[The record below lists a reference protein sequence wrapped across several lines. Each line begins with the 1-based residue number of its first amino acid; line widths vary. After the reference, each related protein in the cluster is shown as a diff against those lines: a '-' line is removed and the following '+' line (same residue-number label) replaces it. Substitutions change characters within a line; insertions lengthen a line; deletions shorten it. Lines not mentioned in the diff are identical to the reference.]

1 MRGVNFFGHAWLAA
15 GRNANPRFVL
25 GAMLPDLAPMAGLRL
40 RGANDAA
47 LSAGIAH
54 HLAVDAAFHAL
65 PVFQRLTADA
75 ARALRR
81 AGLRRGPARGAA
93 HIGLELLLDGWLAQR
108 CGVPDAYRTALAQA
122 PQLGALLR
130 FAPGRR
136 APATLRAQITTRA
149 AVHRGTPGAA
159 GAAGGITWTFPELC
173 RKLAA
178 SPLPEA
184 YAEPSFTAA
193 RVAAALARRP
203 RLALTPAERNACAA
217 WLRPAARTLAA
228 SAESLL
234 DAVISPDWNSAH

>member
-15 GRNANPRFVL
+15 GRNADPRFVL

-54 HLAVDAAFHAL
+54 HLAVDAVFHAL
-65 PVFQRLTADA
+65 PAFQMLTADA

-93 HIGLELLLDGWLAQR
+93 HIGIELLLDGWLARR
-108 CGVPDAYRTALAQA
+108 CGVPDAYRTALAYA
-122 PQLGALLR
+122 PQFGALLR
-130 FAPGRR
+130 FAPGRPC
-136 APATLRAQITTRA
+136 AQTTIATA
-149 AVHRGTPGAA
+149 HRNPSNAA
-159 GAAGGITWTFPELC
+159 GVAWTFPELC

-184 YAEPSFTAA
+184 YAEPNYTAA

-203 RLALTPAERNACAA
+203 RLALNPAERNACAV

-228 SAESLL
+228 RAESLL
-234 DAVISPDWNSAH
+234 AALSAE

>member
-15 GRNANPRFVL
+15 GRNADPRFVL

-40 RGANDAA
+40 RGADDAA

-65 PVFQRLTADA
+65 PTFQMLTADA
-75 ARALRR
+75 ARALQR
-81 AGLRRGPARGAA
+81 AGVRRGPARGAA
-93 HIGLELLLDGWLAQR
+93 HIGIELLLDGWLARR
-108 CGVPDAYRTALAQA
+108 CGVPDAYRTALAYA
-122 PQLGALLR
+122 PQLCALLR
-130 FAPGRR
+130 FAPSRR
-136 APATLRAQITTRA
+136 AQNTTRA
-149 AVHRGTPGAA
+149 TCGAA
-159 GAAGGITWTFPELC
+159 WTFPELC

-184 YAEPSFTAA
+184 YAEPSYTAA

-203 RLALTPAERNACAA
+203 RLALNPAERNACAA

-234 DAVISPDWNSAH
+234 DALSPE

>member
-15 GRNANPRFVL
+15 GRNADPRFVL

-65 PVFQRLTADA
+65 PAFQMLAADA
-75 ARALRR
+75 ARELRR
-81 AGLRRGPARGAA
+81 AGLRRGPARGAS
-93 HIGLELLLDGWLAQR
+93 HIGLELLLDGWLARR
-108 CGVPDAYRTALAQA
+108 CGVPGAYRAALVQA

-130 FAPGRR
+130 FAPGHRF
-136 APATLRAQITTRA
+136 RAQSATA
-149 AVHRGTPGAA
+149 HRGATGAT
-159 GAAGGITWTFPELC
+159 GGMAWTFPELC

-217 WLRPAARTLAA
+217 WLRPAARTL
-228 SAESLL
+228 SATAEALL
-234 DAVISPDWNSAH
+234 DAVISPD

>member
-15 GRNANPRFVL
+15 GRNADPRFVL

-65 PVFQRLTADA
+65 PAFQMLTADA

-93 HIGLELLLDGWLAQR
+93 HIGLELLLDGWLARR
-108 CGVPDAYRTALAQA
+108 CGVPGVYRTALAQA

-130 FAPGRR
+130 FAPG
-136 APATLRAQITTRA
+136 PAAATPRAQTTIA
-149 AVHRGTPGAA
+149 TAHRNPPNAA
-159 GAAGGITWTFPELC
+159 GVAWTFPELC

-184 YAEPSFTAA
+184 YAEPSYTAA
-193 RVAAALARRP
+193 RVTAALARRP

-234 DAVISPDWNSAH
+234 HALSPE

>member
-15 GRNANPRFVL
+15 GRNADPRFVL

-40 RGANDAA
+40 RGADDEA

-54 HLAVDAAFHAL
+54 HLAVDAAFHTL
-65 PVFQRLTADA
+65 PTFQMLTADA
-75 ARALRR
+75 ARALQR
-81 AGLRRGPARGAA
+81 AGVRRGPARGAA
-93 HIGLELLLDGWLAQR
+93 HIGIELLLDGWLARR
-108 CGVPDAYRTALAQA
+108 CGVPDAYRTALAYA

-130 FAPGRR
+130 FASGRR
-136 APATLRAQITTRA
+136 AQNTTRA
-149 AVHRGTPGAA
+149 TGGAA
-159 GAAGGITWTFPELC
+159 WTFPELC

-184 YAEPSFTAA
+184 YAEPSYTAA
-193 RVAAALARRP
+193 RVTAALARRP
-203 RLALTPAERNACAA
+203 RLALNPAERNACAA

-234 DAVISPDWNSAH
+234 DALSPE

>member
-15 GRNANPRFVL
+15 GRNADPRFVL

-40 RGANDAA
+40 RGADDAA

-65 PVFQRLTADA
+65 PTFQMLTADA
-75 ARALRR
+75 ARALQR
-81 AGLRRGPARGAA
+81 AGVRRGPARGAA
-93 HIGLELLLDGWLAQR
+93 HIGIELLLDGWLARR
-108 CGVPDAYRTALAQA
+108 CGVPDAYRTALAYA

-130 FAPGRR
+130 FASGR
-136 APATLRAQITTRA
+136 LRAQNTTRA
-149 AVHRGTPGAA
+149 TGGAA
-159 GAAGGITWTFPELC
+159 WTFPELC

-184 YAEPSFTAA
+184 YAEPSYTAA

-203 RLALTPAERNACAA
+203 RLALNPAERNACAA

-234 DAVISPDWNSAH
+234 DALSPE

>member
-15 GRNANPRFVL
+15 GRNADPRFVL

-65 PVFQRLTADA
+65 PAFQMLAADA
-75 ARALRR
+75 ARELRR
-81 AGLRRGPARGAA
+81 AGLRRGPARGAS
-93 HIGLELLLDGWLAQR
+93 HIGLELLLDGWLARR
-108 CGVPDAYRTALAQA
+108 CGVPGAYRAALVQA

-130 FAPGRR
+130 FAPGHRF
-136 APATLRAQITTRA
+136 RAQSATA
-149 AVHRGTPGAA
+149 HRGATGAT
-159 GAAGGITWTFPELC
+159 GGMAWTFPELC

-184 YAEPSFTAA
+184 YAEPGFTAA

-203 RLALTPAERNACAA
+203 RLALTPAERSACAV
-217 WLRPAARTLAA
+217 WLRPTARTL
-228 SAESLL
+228 SATAEALL
-234 DAVISPDWNSAH
+234 DAVISPD

>member
-15 GRNANPRFVL
+15 GRNADPRFVL

-40 RGANDAA
+40 RGADDAA

-65 PVFQRLTADA
+65 PAFQLLTADA

-93 HIGLELLLDGWLAQR
+93 HIGLELLLDGWLARR
-108 CGVPDAYRTALAQA
+108 CGVPGVYRTALAQA

-130 FAPGRR
+130 FAPG
-136 APATLRAQITTRA
+136 
-149 AVHRGTPGAA
+149 AA
-159 GAAGGITWTFPELC
+159 GVAWTFPDLC

-184 YAEPSFTAA
+184 YAEPSYTAA

-203 RLALTPAERNACAA
+203 RLALNPAERNACAA

-228 SAESLL
+228 RAESLL
-234 DAVISPDWNSAH
+234 DALAPE

>member
-40 RGANDAA
+40 RSANDAA

-108 CGVPDAYRTALAQA
+108 CGVPDVYRTALAQA
-122 PQLGALLR
+122 PQLGALLH
-130 FAPGRR
+130 FA
-136 APATLRAQITTRA
+136 
-149 AVHRGTPGAA
+149 PGAA
-159 GAAGGITWTFPELC
+159 GGMAWTFPELC

-203 RLALTPAERNACAA
+203 RLALTPAERNACTA

-234 DAVISPDWNSAH
+234 DAVISPD